1 MAETAQLQKVA
12 TPRALFRQPLALQW
26 FQDGELKKREE
37 NERQAGRFELFLDLL
52 YVAILAN
59 FAENLAEH
67 PSGVG
72 VVKYILILAPSWHV
86 WSDLRELMNSFYND
100 DLAQRLLILWIMA
113 LLVIYGNNATLVD
126 EDIGALRSTVGAY
139 MVGRLS
145 TNSVHLIYS
154 FASYHHRAQQRLWFC
169 LSSLALLLYIP
180 LYIEDL
186 SFRSKIAVAAVGITV
201 EESIWI
207 FSYSPVA
214 KKLLNAKYT
223 TAVDIPHEVDRFAA
237 FYIIVLG
244 EFLYQI
250 IVGSP
255 AVIGFNL
262 SLLRAIWTLII
273 AFCLNWLYIHAD
285 GSLESQHP
293 LRHSIYASFTWVTIH
308 LPMLASLLVAG
319 HVSATS
325 TKVTEL
331 HEPEL
336 WLLCGGLGIGLF
348 CLYIIALLHR
358 SNDAP
363 GTLMLPKHYRLMF
376 RPICAIII
384 ICLPLSHDLDITSFL
399 SIIMAL
405 ISFIVIWENVTS
417 LMRGAKFWEP
427 WENTRY
433 PDEENHGQ
441 RATEHGGSTDENIPI
456 VSRE

>member
-1 MAETAQLQKVA
+1 
-12 TPRALFRQPLALQW
+12 
-26 FQDGELKKREE
+26 
-37 NERQAGRFELFLDLL
+37 
-52 YVAILAN
+52 
-59 FAENLAEH
+59 
-67 PSGVG
+67 VG
-72 VVKYILILAPSWHV
+72 VVKYIVRILSTIKPIPLLIIAQLILAPSWHI

-100 DLAQRLLILWIMA
+100 DLAQRVLILWIMT

-126 EDIGALRSTVGAY
+126 EDIGALRATVGAY
-139 MVGRLS
+139 MVGRLT
-145 TNSVHLIYS
+145 TNCVHLIYS

-169 LSSLALLLYIP
+169 LSTLALCIYIP
-180 LYIEDL
+180 LYAENI

-207 FSYSPVA
+207 FSYSPAA
-214 KKLLNAKYT
+214 KKLLNARYT

-262 SLLRAIWTLII
+262 PLLRAIWTLVI

-285 GSLESQHP
+285 GSLDPQHP
-293 LRHSIYASFTWVTIH
+293 LRHSIYASFIWVTIH

-325 TKVTEL
+325 TKVTEV

-336 WLLCGGLGIGLF
+336 WLLCGGLGIGLL

-363 GTLMLPKHYRLMF
+363 GTLMLPKVCLM
-376 RPICAIII
+376 I
-384 ICLPLSHDLDITSFL
+384 LLSFS
-399 SIIMAL
+399 
-405 ISFIVIWENVTS
+405 S
-417 LMRGAKFWEP
+417 L
-427 WENTRY
+427 T
-433 PDEENHGQ
+433 
-441 RATEHGGSTDENIPI
+441 
-456 VSRE
+456 